1 MRRSLGVLAE
11 AYSKWERRAPLT
23 PSHVSR
29 LVNSGVE
36 VLVQP
41 SSKRVFT
48 DREFAAAGATITR
61 DLSGANTIMGVK
73 QPLNGSLLPGKNYL
87 FFSHVIK
94 AQPENMP
101 LLDEVLEKKVRLI
114 DYECIREGGGG
125 TTPRLV
131 AFGEFAGMSG
141 MVNGLRG
148 LGLRL
153 LSLGHSTPFLSIGPT
168 HAYTDY
174 STDARRALRAAGEQ
188 VARAGLP
195 AEYSP
200 LVVCV
205 AGTGNVSRGAL
216 DALDSLGEVVERV
229 APSELARLSALAGTA
244 GEHQHKVYVCV
255 TGAQDFVRP
264 ARPGAAFDRAEYYA
278 SPTCYVPC
286 FHETIAPHV
295 SLLVPTMYWDR
306 RFPRLLSTDQLQ
318 SLRASGNKRLLAV
331 ADLTCDVDGAVEPLV
346 RSTTIDEPFFH
357 VRRVHDTSAARP
369 SGVDILPAELPRE
382 ASAHFAQARSP
393 RPSTRPPHSEGHTAR
408 RAPLSAELS
417 AATIA
422 EAGALAPAYGYI
434 GALREARERDEES
447 QRALSGRDAALRH
460 HLSEAEARALG
471 HLFDSGL
478 INAALDV
485 VTVRPNESTGREPA
499 SSLRQKSS
507 ALMQLTLD
515 AGRAPLDAVLS
526 QLQALAARMPLAEAS
541 VVELPEHCGGVYDRT
556 IPGSAGGGA
565 AALAAS
571 AAAAP
576 APGGSRIVVLGA
588 GLCALP
594 AIELLSR
601 RSADVVTVIS
611 AVEGEASRACA
622 ALGRPNL
629 QPLTVDAR
637 PTNASGWGAL
647 CGLLGQADAC
657 LSLLPATMHAPVAE
671 ACIEGGTPLASYVSE
686 ELLALHER
694 AVAAGVP
701 LLGEMGLDPGARLP
715 EITRDYPRWGST
727 RARAPRLDHMSAAEL
742 IRRVREEGGA
752 VTAFSSLC
760 GGLPAP
766 ECASSTPLAYKFS
779 WSPAGVISA
788 TRNPAQFT
796 VDGAVVRV
804 AGEELLRSATPLADS
819 SRLGRT
825 LRLEVLPNRD
835 SLPYAE
841 LYGIEAEAHSV
852 FRGTL
857 RYAGWSGLFAEFAD
871 LGL

>member
-1 MRRSLGVLAE
+1 
-11 AYSKWERRAPLT
+11 
-23 PSHVSR
+23 
-29 LVNSGVE
+29 
-36 VLVQP
+36 
-41 SSKRVFT
+41 
-48 DREFAAAGATITR
+48 
-61 DLSGANTIMGVK
+61 
-73 QPLNGSLLPGKNYL
+73 
-87 FFSHVIK
+87 
-94 AQPENMP
+94 
-101 LLDEVLEKKVRLI
+101 
-114 DYECIREGGGG
+114 
-125 TTPRLV
+125 
-131 AFGEFAGMSG
+131 
-141 MVNGLRG
+141 
-148 LGLRL
+148 
-153 LSLGHSTPFLSIGPT
+153 
-168 HAYTDY
+168 
-174 STDARRALRAAGEQ
+174 
-188 VARAGLP
+188 
-195 AEYSP
+195 
-200 LVVCV
+200 
-205 AGTGNVSRGAL
+205 
-216 DALDSLGEVVERV
+216 
-229 APSELARLSALAGTA
+229 
-244 GEHQHKVYVCV
+244 
-255 TGAQDFVRP
+255 
-264 ARPGAAFDRAEYYA
+264 
-278 SPTCYVPC
+278 
-286 FHETIAPHV
+286 
-295 SLLVPTMYWDR
+295 
-306 RFPRLLSTDQLQ
+306 
-318 SLRASGNKRLLAV
+318 
-331 ADLTCDVDGAVEPLV
+331 
-346 RSTTIDEPFFH
+346 
-357 VRRVHDTSAARP
+357 
-369 SGVDILPAELPRE
+369 
-382 ASAHFAQARSP
+382 
-393 RPSTRPPHSEGHTAR
+393 
-408 RAPLSAELS
+408 
-417 AATIA
+417 
-422 EAGALAPAYGYI
+422 
-434 GALREARERDEES
+434 
-447 QRALSGRDAALRH
+447 
-460 HLSEAEARALG
+460 
-471 HLFDSGL
+471 
-478 INAALDV
+478 
-485 VTVRPNESTGREPA
+485 
-499 SSLRQKSS
+499 
-507 ALMQLTLD
+507 MQLTLD

-671 ACIEGGTPLASYVSE
+671 ACIEGGTPLVTASYVSE

-701 LLGEMGLDPGARLP
+701 LLGEMGLDPG
-715 EITRDYPRWGST
+715 
-727 RARAPRLDHMSAAEL
+727 LDHMSAAEL

-871 LGL
+871 LGLTEPAPLPAGVRTWPELLASRGVTPTAAPAASARVIDALASLGVWDGSAPEISTDATVADAFSALLAGRLSYAPGERDAVFMEHRLHVAFPDGRPSEVRSSSLVSYGTPDGVSSMSRSVGITAALGVQRLLEQGSASSGPDAEPLAGVLRPTLPTIYEYCLPRLAEEGFAFEEGIEREASAPSTAATPMPAGRGTPGFRAASAAA